1 MLRNKI
7 RASITNFRL
16 NLEEDV
22 REAWGVG
29 GASSVQ
35 GKTDDDDL
43 QYM

>member
-7 RASITNFRL
+7 HASITNFRL

-22 REAWGVG
+22 REAWVG

-35 GKTDDDDL
+35 GKIDDDDL